1 MTWMPPDRV
10 LRRAAR
16 DAIRSLRLS
25 ARAGRLMREAE
36 GLSSF
41 EAAFDLLWR
50 FEDFR
55 PLQVR
60 SEIVGL
66 VARVAALRPVRVC
79 EIGPFLGGTSFL
91 FARAAAPD
99 ATIVLLDLQMP
110 WTRRRALRR
119 FARLQQ
125 RVECL
130 QGDSRDPAVRH
141 RVASCFGGAPVDFL
155 FIDGDH
161 RYDGVAADWNNYV
174 SLVRPGGLVAFHD
187 IVPDHR
193 ARFGKD
199 TPSDSG
205 GVPQLWAEL
214 KGRFGPA
221 AGELVADPDQDG
233 CGIGMISVGATAPP
247 PGA

>member
-1 MTWMPPDRV
+1 MTWTRPDRV
-10 LRRAAR
+10 WRRAAR
-16 DAIRSLRLS
+16 DAIRALRLS
-25 ARAGRLMREAE
+25 ARAGQLMREAE
-36 GLSSF
+36 GLSNF

-66 VARVAALRPVRVC
+66 VARVAALRPVRIC
-79 EIGPFLGGTSFL
+79 EIGPYLGGTSFL

-110 WTRRRALRR
+110 WTRKRALRR

-125 RVECL
+125 RVECI
-130 QGDSRDPAVRH
+130 QGDSCDPAVRH

-193 ARFGKD
+193 ARFGRD

-205 GVPQLWAEL
+205 GVPRFWAEL
-214 KGRFGPA
+214 KERYGPA

-233 CGIGMISVGATAPP
+233 CGIGVISVGAAAPP
-247 PGA
+247 PDA

>member
-1 MTWMPPDRV
+1 MTWIRPDRV
-10 LRRAAR
+10 LRQAAR
-16 DAIRSLRLS
+16 DAIRSLRLPS
-25 ARAGRLMREAE
+25 RAGRLVREAE
-36 GLSSF
+36 ALSSP
-41 EAAFDLLWR
+41 ETSFDLLWR

-60 SEIVGL
+60 SEIMGL
-66 VARVAALRPVRVC
+66 IARVAALRPVRIC
-79 EIGPFLGGTSFL
+79 EIGPYLGGTSFL
-91 FARAAAPD
+91 FARAAMPD
-99 ATIVLLDLQMP
+99 ATIVLLDIQMA

-125 RVECL
+125 RVVCIR
-130 QGDSRDPAVRH
+130 GDSRDPAIRN
-141 RVASCFGGAPVDFL
+141 RVESCFGGAPVDFL

-174 SLVRPGGLVAFHD
+174 SMVRPGGLVAFHD

-193 ARFGKD
+193 ARFGRD

-205 GVPQLWAEL
+205 GVPRFWAEL
-214 KGRFGPA
+214 KERYGPA
-221 AGELVADPDQDG
+221 ASELVADPDQDG
-233 CGIGMISVGATAPP
+233 CGIGVISVGAAAPP